1 MSRFPVAACAVAL
14 AMPAPPCA
22 AQVST
27 PATPR
32 VDAPSPTPTMGP
44 PAPSRPLDALPPP
57 SPRDGPLPPTL
68 TLPQA
73 LAEAEA
79 RSPAILAARARIE
92 AAEAR
97 LGQAGVRSNPELSV
111 ELEDAFGTGDLAG
124 VRAAELTVSVSQR
137 LDLFGRRRARVG
149 AAEAALAAERL
160 RLAAARADLALAV
173 REAFAGA
180 ATARDRLLVAREE
193 LERARELARVAGLL
207 VEVGREPPLRALR
220 ARSAAAQAEAA
231 LRVAEAEDQAARR
244 TLSALFGIGA
254 AAGAVAGELADIA
267 PATVP
272 PEQTLEVRLA
282 DLELLAAEAE
292 VRQQEAA
299 ARLDPAVGVGVRRS
313 QERDDFGLVA
323 GVSVPLPVFDR
334 NRGNIAAARAG
345 VRTAEANRA
354 AALASAAARLANAET
369 ALAGADARVRALDG
383 AAIPEAAEALRLS
396 ELAYRAG
403 KIGLQELLAARDALS
418 AARRQLIDA
427 RLERARAVA
436 ALTRAAATSG
446 QD

>member
-14 AMPAPPCA
+14 AIPALPCA

-32 VDAPSPTPTMGP
+32 VGVLSATPTVGPPTPAGP
-44 PAPSRPLDALPPP
+44 LGALPL

-79 RSPAILAARARIE
+79 RSPSILAARARIE

-124 VRAAELTVSVSQR
+124 VRSAELTVSVSQR

-149 AAEAALAAERL
+149 AAEAALTAERL
-160 RLAAARADLALAV
+160 RLTVARADLAQAV
-173 REAFAGA
+173 REAFAQA
-180 ATARDRLLVAREE
+180 ATARDRLFVVREE

-244 TLSALFGIGA
+244 TLSALFGVDA
-254 AAGAVAGELADIA
+254 VPEAVAGDLADAPPLIIA
-267 PATVP
+267 P
-272 PEQTLEVRLA
+272 ERTLEVRLA
-282 DLELLAAEAE
+282 DLELLTAEAE
-292 VRQQEAA
+292 VRQQQVA
-299 ARLDPAVGVGVRRS
+299 ARLDPSVGIGIRRN
-313 QERDDFGLVA
+313 QELDDFGLVA
-323 GVSVPLPVFDR
+323 GVSVPIPIFDR

-345 VRTAEANRA
+345 VA
-354 AALASAAARLANAET
+354 
-369 ALAGADARVRALDG
+369 
-383 AAIPEAAEALRLS
+383 
-396 ELAYRAG
+396 
-403 KIGLQELLAARDALS
+403 
-418 AARRQLIDA
+418 
-427 RLERARAVA
+427 
-436 ALTRAAATSG
+436 
-446 QD
+446 

>member
-14 AMPAPPCA
+14 ATPALPCA

-27 PATPR
+27 PATPS
-32 VDAPSPTPTMGP
+32 VGVPSATPTVGPPTP
-44 PAPSRPLDALPPP
+44 ASPLGALPL

-79 RSPAILAARARIE
+79 RSPSILAARARIE

-124 VRAAELTVSVSQR
+124 VRSAELTVSVSQR

-149 AAEAALAAERL
+149 AAEAALTAERL
-160 RLAAARADLALAV
+160 RLTVARADLAQAV
-173 REAFAGA
+173 REAFAQA
-180 ATARDRLLVAREE
+180 ATARDRLFVVREE

-231 LRVAEAEDQAARR
+231 LRVAEAEDQATRR
-244 TLSALFGIGA
+244 TLSALFGV
-254 AAGAVAGELADIA
+254 GAVADAVEGDLADVTPVTTA
-267 PATVP
+267 

-292 VRQQEAA
+292 VRQQQVA
-299 ARLDPAVGVGVRRS
+299 ARLDPSVGIGVRRN
-313 QERDDFGLVA
+313 QELDDFGLVA
-323 GVSVPLPVFDR
+323 GVSVPIPIFDR

-354 AALASAAARLANAET
+354 AALATATARLANAQT
-369 ALAGADARVRALDG
+369 ALTGANARLSALEG
-383 AAIPEAAEALRLS
+383 AAIPEAAEAVRLS

-403 KIGLQELLAARDALS
+403 KIGLQELLAAQDALS
-418 AARRQLIDA
+418 TARRQLIDA
-427 RLERARAVA
+427 RLDRARAVA
-436 ALTRAAATSG
+436 ALTRASASSG